1 MPIMPGQKGAG
12 MGMPKLQMMSPG
24 LPSGAGPAINNAN
37 MNLRPISGGGNYR
50 PTMINQPTFDQDM
63 ERYAAQQFAKQ
74 NHTRNPSGLPMN
86 DPRSSSYTPGRPDA
100 RFIMDKEASELV
112 PPPSRQSFAPLQ
124 NTPVEPVSSIEA
136 PIADDALSSND
147 SQSSFADQDAAYL
160 NDNRYASLTPEAS
173 QPKRWQEQRD
183 DVEIDRY
190 EGRIDDVEIDRYEGR
205 IDDVKIDRYEGR
217 IDDVEIDRYEGR
229 IDDDLA
235 HEERQMAET
244 MPSSGETHHAMT
256 NLVSA
261 EAQVQPSM
269 EEPLAPAASSSDT
282 FEDSEERFG
291 SDRFAG
297 RGRGRVPGRM
307 TQRSPVASGRGD
319 VGVASSQYAN
329 VRRTTNASNPSL
341 PVSSGMG
348 AAAAMGRRMTRGR
361 IPVASA
367 GRMAGQF
374 HSDVEDLPVME
385 PSESPMAAIVADVE
399 PPEEFRSEAHL
410 HTLGAHVSEGVTHD
424 QMPGDENAASGA
436 LADVARAESDV
447 GAVNSSEYQTHS
459 SSAHAKAQKP
469 VAECEDAMDARHAFE
484 EEKAVLLQRI
494 QEVETALAESEEKLY
509 QAQDALTELKDSF
522 DMAVSDRDK
531 AEGKLDILKQEMEA
545 QGVEFERLKT
555 AVSESEN
562 AVREAHQSAEEWRD
576 ALNQAQAAFESLKQ
590 DHQRALDEKNDCL
603 ERIQN
608 AEHDVASM
616 AADVEMKN
624 HELEN
629 TRQMLDEVSAQRDEL
644 NVQMEHM
651 QEELQEANAE
661 LEDLRLRL
669 NDGMGVNFVDKDALK
684 AQKAELDSAHAQ
696 LEQLGH
702 DNGALRGELDSAH
715 AQLEQ
720 VLAEKDAVLTE
731 KEALQAQ
738 IVALQAH
745 VAEASTEIQHLHGEL
760 ERVSSDNNAEKDDHI
775 AALESELS
783 QVQSDKS
790 ALTEQLSQCQSSSDA
805 AGDAD
810 ALRVELEAARTA
822 AESEISA
829 LRARVEKVM
838 RQRDE
843 AANAYHDSATQLQ
856 ALMAQQSSS
865 CASSACSDFV
875 RTWAPRFASI
885 IEFAQDI
892 ANALDATEGLDPSV
906 SANAHEMLNALVKVN
921 RKLVK
926 ASDTLS

>member
-1 MPIMPGQKGAG
+1 M
-12 MGMPKLQMMSPG
+12 
-24 LPSGAGPAINNAN
+24 
-37 MNLRPISGGGNYR
+37 
-50 PTMINQPTFDQDM
+50 T
-63 ERYAAQQFAKQ
+63 
-74 NHTRNPSGLPMN
+74 
-86 DPRSSSYTPGRPDA
+86 
-100 RFIMDKEASELV
+100 
-112 PPPSRQSFAPLQ
+112 
-124 NTPVEPVSSIEA
+124 
-136 PIADDALSSND
+136 
-147 SQSSFADQDAAYL
+147 
-160 NDNRYASLTPEAS
+160 
-173 QPKRWQEQRD
+173 
-183 DVEIDRY
+183 DR
-190 EGRIDDVEIDRYEGR
+190 
-205 IDDVKIDRYEGR
+205 
-217 IDDVEIDRYEGR
+217 
-229 IDDDLA
+229 
-235 HEERQMAET
+235 
-244 MPSSGETHHAMT
+244 
-256 NLVSA
+256 VSA

-269 EEPLAPAASSSDT
+269 DEPSVSTASSPDT
-282 FEDSEERFG
+282 FEDGEERFG

-307 TQRSPVASGRGD
+307 TPRSPVASGRGD
-319 VGVASSQYAN
+319 VGGASSQYAN

-348 AAAAMGRRMTRGR
+348 GAAAMGRRMTRGR
-361 IPVASA
+361 IPVASG

-410 HTLGAHVSEGVTHD
+410 HALDAYVSEGVTHD
-424 QMPGDENAASGA
+424 WMPGDENTASGA
-436 LADVARAESDV
+436 LADVAHAASDV
-447 GAVNSSEYQTHS
+447 GAETSSDGLTYS
-459 SSAHAKAQKP
+459 SSTHVKARKP

-484 EEKAVLLQRI
+484 EEKSVLLQRI

-531 AEGKLDILKQEMEA
+531 AEGELDILKQEMEA
-545 QGVEFERLKT
+545 QGAEFERLKT

-562 AVREAHQSAEEWRD
+562 AVRDANQSAEEWRD

-590 DHQRALDEKNDCL
+590 DHQRALDEKNACL

-616 AADVEMKN
+616 AADVETKN

-629 TRQMLDEVSAQRDEL
+629 TRKMLDEVSAQRDEL

-651 QEELQEANAE
+651 QEELQDANAE

-669 NDGMGVNFVDKDALK
+669 NDGMGVNFGNKDALE
-684 AQKAELDSAHAQ
+684 AQKAELEGLHAQ
-696 LEQLGH
+696 MEQLVH
-702 DNGALRGELDSAH
+702 ENGALRGELDVAH
-715 AQLEQ
+715 AQMEQLGHENGALRGELDAAHAQMEQ
-720 VLAEKDAVLTE
+720 VLAEKDAGLTE

-760 ERVSSDNNAEKDDHI
+760 ERVSSGNNAEKDDHI
-775 AALESELS
+775 AALTAQLSQVQSDKSALESALSQVQSDKSALESELS

-790 ALTEQLSQCQSSSDA
+790 ALESELSQVQSDKSALESALSQVQSDKSALESALSQVQSDKSALESALSQVQSDKSALMEQLSQCQSSPDA

-810 ALRVELEAARTA
+810 ALRAELEAARTA

-856 ALMAQQSSS
+856 ALMEQRDSAG
-865 CASSACSDFV
+865 SSACSDFV

-892 ANALDATEGLDPSV
+892 ANALDATAGLDPSV